1 MGPFFRHAVS
11 VYSLGVELGLGFL
24 VNTGNFHAPQA
35 ANFSS
40 NGFYLVLRAEPGLQR
55 LFFCLSVPT
64 PPSALNCPVI
74 PGHRMGSFSMPA
86 PLLQGLRAMTFT

>member
-1 MGPFFRHAVS
+1 MGVFFRHAVS
-11 VYSLGVELGLGFL
+11 VYSLGVKLGLGFL

-55 LFFCLSVPT
+55 FFFFFFVSVF
-64 PPSALNCPVI
+64 L
-74 PGHRMGSFSMPA
+74 
-86 PLLQGLRAMTFT
+86 PLPQL